1 MKKRKSQ
8 LPGDILLVLIMILV
22 LFPLVWLY
30 VSSFKSD
37 IDVIKWPPH
46 FFSSRFVTV
55 QYAYVMK
62 AIPVLRMLAN
72 TVLFAGLVTV
82 ISLGVDSLAAYA
94 FSRMHFRGRPHY
106 S

>member
-37 IDVIKWPPH
+37 IDVINSTH
-46 FFSSRFVTV
+46 MS
-55 QYAYVMK
+55 
-62 AIPVLRMLAN
+62 
-72 TVLFAGLVTV
+72 
-82 ISLGVDSLAAYA
+82 
-94 FSRMHFRGRPHY
+94 
-106 S
+106 